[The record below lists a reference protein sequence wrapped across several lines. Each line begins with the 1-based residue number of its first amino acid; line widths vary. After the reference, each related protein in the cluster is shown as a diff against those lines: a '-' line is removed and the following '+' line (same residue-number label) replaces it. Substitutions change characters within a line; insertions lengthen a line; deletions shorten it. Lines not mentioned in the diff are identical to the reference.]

1 MTTKLRHA
9 ATLLTLSAL
18 CGAGLLAVTAQA
30 APEIVRK
37 APLQVTFIPDGGA
50 RDAGPGAPV
59 KAKLLAIGRYSV
71 LVYTTDKRLV
81 GWGINQDGQLG
92 TKFPASITTPS
103 CSVFSG
109 RCQGPTVIPPPAF
122 P

>member
-37 APLQVTFIPDGGA
+37 APLQVTF
-50 RDAGPGAPV
+50 
-59 KAKLLAIGRYSV
+59 
-71 LVYTTDKRLV
+71 
-81 GWGINQDGQLG
+81 DGQ
-92 TKFPASITTPS
+92 ITPRS
-103 CSVFSG
+103 LPRSG
-109 RCQGPTVIPPPAF
+109 
-122 P
+122 